1 MMRLMMR
8 LMLRLMTSKVQDVD
22 KDDVGKNMAQ
32 HPNCLI
38 PNCSPCSTTFMFSDF
53 DSNVVAILRGDD
65 VSCWVT
71 QSPMK
76 R

>member
-1 MMRLMMR
+1 MR
-8 LMLRLMTSKVQDVD
+8 LMLRLMMRLMTSKVQDVD

-38 PNCSPCSTTFMFSDF
+38 PNCSPFSATFMFGDF

>member
-1 MMRLMMR
+1 MR

-32 HPNCLI
+32 HPNC
-38 PNCSPCSTTFMFSDF
+38 SPCSTKFMLICCYGDF